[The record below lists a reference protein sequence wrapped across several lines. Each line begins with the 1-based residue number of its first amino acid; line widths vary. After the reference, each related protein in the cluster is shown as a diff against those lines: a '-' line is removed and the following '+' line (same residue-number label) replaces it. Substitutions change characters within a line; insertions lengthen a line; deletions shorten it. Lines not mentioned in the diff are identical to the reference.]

1 MLDKIA
7 KAAWNT
13 ALILLILL
21 SVVVISMQIS
31 GVNLAVDAQKVAGE
45 PSCLPYEFY
54 LWHKGLDASLQK
66 GDYIVISMPD
76 KGYKIGARPG
86 DRVIKKVAALP
97 GDRVRISGT
106 ELYINEKHVD
116 RLWLAKSIDGK
127 KPGDFDADMVLNKDQ
142 VFLMGTT
149 KESFDSRYWGPV
161 RRDSIIGRAL
171 PLL

>member
-1 MLDKIA
+1 MIDKIA
-7 KAAWNT
+7 RAAWNT

-31 GVNLAVDAQKVAGE
+31 GVNLAVDAQKLAGE

-106 ELYINEKHVD
+106 ELYINENTLIVYGLQK
-116 RLWLAKSIDGK
+116 
-127 KPGDFDADMVLNKDQ
+127 
-142 VFLMGTT
+142 
-149 KESFDSRYWGPV
+149 
-161 RRDSIIGRAL
+161 AL
-171 PLL
+171 TEKTR